1 MNIKELTREQCLE
14 LLPWNYEFYR
24 EPFLHQMQTVIWA
37 SSQEESNFG
46 LFFEMGTG
54 KSQTVIDY
62 LRLCK
67 VQDKILVVT
76 VNFPLAHNWVE
87 EFRMN
92 APYMKGLVLEGSR
105 EQRLELLNISTNFYV
120 INYEGIK
127 TIFNELKKIQW
138 NAIIIDE
145 SRKIMNPTAQR
156 SQLCIA
162 LGENVPHK
170 ILLSGTPTV
179 HPTDIFTQY
188 LFLDGGK
195 TYGNNYFAFRNR
207 YFKDEAKEELIKQ
220 LLTCYEDKTIAALL
234 RVSMDYV
241 GRWREESGIQINPNK
256 KRIFIPKYRLRMQ
269 KWVFKDDEKE
279 KEFLELMNSKS
290 IRFIKKD
297 TLDLPDKIYQ
307 KLYVELPK
315 QQASDYLKLL
325 HKDKKLSVITLTSKQ
340 LEMCFTKY
348 SQITGGFFKVGENDY
363 RFYPENPKL
372 DLLSDLIYDAIDNT
386 KVVVFHRFI
395 AEGRLIERRLKKEGI
410 PFASMRSEIKDT
422 TAEYKRFLTDEKT
435 RVMVAHPL
443 SGGIGLNFTNS
454 SICVYFSLD
463 YSVEGYLQSQDRSHR
478 IGQKENVTYYHLTM
492 KDTIDEEVW
501 KSHQEGISLMRR
513 VNDYQ
518 LTMEQVARGQGERW
532 KESF

>member
-1 MNIKELTREQCLE
+1 
-14 LLPWNYEFYR
+14 
-24 EPFLHQMQTVIWA
+24 
-37 SSQEESNFG
+37 
-46 LFFEMGTG
+46 
-54 KSQTVIDY
+54 
-62 LRLCK
+62 
-67 VQDKILVVT
+67 
-76 VNFPLAHNWVE
+76 
-87 EFRMN
+87 
-92 APYMKGLVLEGSR
+92 
-105 EQRLELLNISTNFYV
+105 
-120 INYEGIK
+120 
-127 TIFNELKKIQW
+127 
-138 NAIIIDE
+138 
-145 SRKIMNPTAQR
+145 
-156 SQLCIA
+156 
-162 LGENVPHK
+162 
-170 ILLSGTPTV
+170 
-179 HPTDIFTQY
+179 
-188 LFLDGGK
+188 
-195 TYGNNYFAFRNR
+195 
-207 YFKDEAKEELIKQ
+207 
-220 LLTCYEDKTIAALL
+220 
-234 RVSMDYV
+234 
-241 GRWREESGIQINPNK
+241 
-256 KRIFIPKYRLRMQ
+256 
-269 KWVFKDDEKE
+269 
-279 KEFLELMNSKS
+279 MNSKS
-290 IRFIKKD
+290 IRFVKKD

-325 HKDKKLSVITLTSKQ
+325 NKDKKLSVITLTPKQ

-372 DLLSDLIYDAIDNT
+372 DLLSDLIHDAIDNT